1 MPLNTP
7 LPANLPT
14 TWTYGQII
22 APTGQEV
29 GLPANYGYNYLMN
42 QVNNA
47 QKAALELEDKK
58 ADLDMSN
65 LNSPSSALY
74 NLGAKPN
81 ENLLDNWYFV
91 GGGLEGKF
99 PINQRG
105 KTKYTTTGG
114 ICDRWV
120 NSESY
125 HVDLTENGL
134 NTGSLIRQIHEEWKE
149 SEWAGKVMT
158 ASVLFA
164 GDGGLSTYTFTY
176 PGSSENGK
184 ESPDGVIKIGRL
196 QGFGWNQP
204 SFGINVDYKPI
215 VAAKLEF
222 GGTQT
227 LARKTENGW
236 ALLETP
242 HYVNELLKCQRYFER
257 IYVKNGLPCTRCKE
271 NELSFSIQMAVPKRL
286 SAPTITPQEMYV
298 TRFSDDAGVYGAFVK
313 KTPVCVSHGTN
324 IVVNFQD
331 NWTNAVNVG
340 DAAYI
345 GGDTY
350 IDVSAE
356 L

>member
-1 MPLNTP
+1 MAVGDKIPVAMVP
-7 LPANLPT
+7 ELPKYSA
-14 TWTYGQII
+14 
-22 APTGQEV
+22 
-29 GLPANYGYNYLMN
+29 
-42 QVNNA
+42 
-47 QKAALELEDKK
+47 KK
-58 ADLDMSN
+58 DLSN
-65 LNSPSSALY
+65 LDTPQVSIY

-91 GGGLEGKF
+91 GGGKNGQF

-105 KTKYTTTGG
+105 QEKYATTGG

-227 LARKTENGW
+227 LARKTDTGW
-236 ALLETP
+236 ELLETP
-242 HYVNELLKCQRYFER
+242 NYATELSKCMRFLQKSKIPYTIVDGECQNVQLFPMR
-257 IYVKNGLPCTRCKE
+257 INPTVTVTNSEKITVDYITDSSFRVKNKSTP
-271 NELSFSIQMAVPKRL
+271 A
-286 SAPTITPQEMYV
+286 ITDYAWE
-298 TRFSDDAGVYGAFVK
+298 A
-313 KTPVCVSHGTN
+313 N
-324 IVVNFQD
+324 
-331 NWTNAVNVG
+331 
-340 DAAYI
+340 
-345 GGDTY
+345 
-350 IDVSAE
+350 AE